1 MFRVLKKKRERRKNK
16 GKPFCVFF
24 PQKRKRALCRQLS
37 FFPRRAPTLREE
49 AALSEDQKKKKK
61 RIRVDDDDDAEEE
74 EEEEEKA
81 EEEGEESH
89 VLKVV
94 QEGVCGF

>member
-24 PQKRKRALCRQLS
+24 PQKRKRALLCRQLS

-61 RIRVDDDDDAEEE
+61 RIRVDDDDAE

-89 VLKVV
+89 VQVV
-94 QEGVCGF
+94 QGVCGF